1 MKRFVDIKTIEPEL
15 RRKIAE
21 DPQEIK
27 KIINNHNWKIEGLKD
42 YLLSLTN

>member
-15 RRKIAE
+15 RRKMAE

-27 KIINNHNWKIEGLKD
+27 KIINGHNWKVEGLKE